1 MDNKKIILV
10 IPYRGIGDLIFHLPL
25 LRGLYRKYKSKIIVI
40 TNSSN
45 KAKLILKKEF
55 SIKKIEYINFQ
66 REKQIKNSFLFLKK
80 INDFKADICVLTA
93 PSRRLV
99 IPLLMSNVKKK
110 VFFKKD
116 KIRDLS
122 KYIIDQ
128 SIKTFEDINF
138 IKKYDLKFSKTK
150 IKEKKVFLSIDS
162 HHNQNNWREDYF
174 IKFTQKLL
182 VKKKIKKIYINFSP
196 NKKTE
201 FQKILKKFSK
211 NKKICFTY
219 KEKFE
224 KIITMI
230 NNCSYVVGKEAGPAC
245 LGASMGKNVFSIYDP
260 KHTPNLS
267 SKIINKK
274 ITYLNS
280 KKLNVNSIIKKLIS
294 KIN

>member
-116 KIRDLS
+116 KVRDLS
-122 KYIIDQ
+122 KYIISQ
-128 SIKTFEDINF
+128 SIKIFGDINF

-150 IKEKKVFLSIDS
+150 IKGKKVFLSIDS

-211 NKKICFTY
+211 DKKIHFTCG
-219 KEKFE
+219 EKFE
-224 KIITMI
+224 KIIAII
-230 NNCSYVVGKEAGPAC
+230 NNCSFIVGNESGPAC

-274 ITYLNS
+274 ITYFNS
-280 KKLNVNSIIKKLIS
+280 KKLNVDSIIKKLVS

>member
-25 LRGLYRKYKSKIIVI
+25 LRGLYRKYKSKIIVL

-93 PSRRLV
+93 PSRRLI

-116 KIRDLS
+116 KVRDLS
-122 KYIIDQ
+122 KYIINQ
-128 SIKTFEDINF
+128 SIKIFGDINF

-150 IKEKKVFLSIDS
+150 IKGKKVFLSIDS

-211 NKKICFTY
+211 DKKIHFTY
-219 KEKFE
+219 GEKFE
-224 KIITMI
+224 KIITII
-230 NNCSYVVGKEAGPAC
+230 NNCSFIVGNESGPAC

-274 ITYLNS
+274 ITYFNS
-280 KKLNVNSIIKKLIS
+280 KKLNVDSIIKKLES

>member
-93 PSRRLV
+93 PSRRLI

-116 KIRDLS
+116 KVRDLS
-122 KYIIDQ
+122 K
-128 SIKTFEDINF
+128 F
-138 IKKYDLKFSKTK
+138 
-150 IKEKKVFLSIDS
+150 
-162 HHNQNNWREDYF
+162 
-174 IKFTQKLL
+174 
-182 VKKKIKKIYINFSP
+182 
-196 NKKTE
+196 
-201 FQKILKKFSK
+201 
-211 NKKICFTY
+211 
-219 KEKFE
+219 
-224 KIITMI
+224 
-230 NNCSYVVGKEAGPAC
+230 
-245 LGASMGKNVFSIYDP
+245 
-260 KHTPNLS
+260 
-267 SKIINKK
+267 
-274 ITYLNS
+274 
-280 KKLNVNSIIKKLIS
+280 
-294 KIN
+294 

>member
-80 INDFKADICVLTA
+80 INDFKADICILTA

-116 KIRDLS
+116 KVRDLS
-122 KYIIDQ
+122 KYIISQ
-128 SIKTFEDINF
+128 SIKIFEDINF

-150 IKEKKVFLSIDS
+150 IKGKKVFLSIDS

-196 NKKTE
+196 NKKNE

-230 NNCSYVVGKEAGPAC
+230 NNCSYIVGNESGPAC

>member
-25 LRGLYRKYKSKIIVI
+25 IRGLYKKYKSKIII
-40 TNSSN
+40 ISNSSN

-55 SIKKIEYINFQ
+55 SIKKIEYINFE

-80 INDFKADICVLTA
+80 INDFKADICILTA
-93 PSRRLV
+93 PSRRLI

-110 VFFKKD
+110 IFFKKD
-116 KIRDLS
+116 KIKDLS
-122 KYIIDQ
+122 KYIINQ
-128 SIKTFEDINF
+128 SIKTFKGINF
-138 IKKYDLKFSKTK
+138 IKKYNLKFSKTK

-162 HHNQNNWREDYF
+162 HHNQNNWKEDYF
-174 IKFTQKLL
+174 IKFLDKLL
-182 VKKKIKKIYINFSP
+182 IKKKIKKIYVNFSP
-196 NKKTE
+196 NKKNE
-201 FQKILKKFSK
+201 FQKIFKKFSK
-211 NKKICFTY
+211 NKKIYFTY

-224 KIITMI
+224 KIMTII
-230 NNCSYVVGKEAGPAC
+230 NNCSHIVGNESGPAC

-274 ITYLNS
+274 ITYFNS
-280 KKLNVNSIIKKLIS
+280 KKISADSIIKKLMS

>member
-25 LRGLYRKYKSKIIVI
+25 LRGLYRKYKSKIIVL

-45 KAKLILKKEF
+45 KAKPILKKEF

-93 PSRRLV
+93 PSRRLI

-116 KIRDLS
+116 KVRDLS
-122 KYIIDQ
+122 KYIINQ
-128 SIKTFEDINF
+128 SIKLFGDINF

-150 IKEKKVFLSIDS
+150 IKGKKVFLSIDS

-211 NKKICFTY
+211 DKKIHFTCN
-219 KEKFE
+219 EKFE
-224 KIITMI
+224 KIITII
-230 NNCSYVVGKEAGPAC
+230 NNCSFIVGNESGPAC
-245 LGASMGKNVFSIYDP
+245 LGASMGKNVYSIYDP
-260 KHTPNLS
+260 KHTPN
-267 SKIINKK
+267 
-274 ITYLNS
+274 
-280 KKLNVNSIIKKLIS
+280 
-294 KIN
+294 

>member
-93 PSRRLV
+93 PTRRLI

-116 KIRDLS
+116 KVRDLS
-122 KYIIDQ
+122 KYIISQ
-128 SIKTFEDINF
+128 SIKIFEDINF

-150 IKEKKVFLSIDS
+150 IKGKKVFLSIDS

-174 IKFTQKLL
+174 IKFA
-182 VKKKIKKIYINFSP
+182 P
-196 NKKTE
+196 NKKNE
-201 FQKILKKFSK
+201 FKKILKKFSK
-211 NKKICFTY
+211 NKKIHFTY
-219 KEKFE
+219 GEKFE
-224 KIITMI
+224 KIITII
-230 NNCSYVVGKEAGPAC
+230 NNCSFIVGNESGPAC

-274 ITYLNS
+274 ITYFNS
-280 KKLNVNSIIKKLIS
+280 KKLNVDSIIKKLVS

>member
-25 LRGLYRKYKSKIIVI
+25 LRGLCKKYKSKINII

-80 INDFKADICVLTA
+80 INDFRADICILTA

-122 KYIIDQ
+122 KYIFDQ
-128 SIKTFEDINF
+128 SIKKFEDINF

-162 HHNQNNWREDYF
+162 HHNQNNWKEDYF
-174 IKFTQKLL
+174 IKFTDKPLPR
-182 VKKKIKKIYINFSP
+182 IAS
-196 NKKTE
+196 
-201 FQKILKKFSK
+201 
-211 NKKICFTY
+211 
-219 KEKFE
+219 E
-224 KIITMI
+224 KIDR
-230 NNCSYVVGKEAGPAC
+230 VGIKD
-245 LGASMGKNVFSIYDP
+245 I
-260 KHTPNLS
+260 LS
-267 SKIINKK
+267 S
-274 ITYLNS
+274 
-280 KKLNVNSIIKKLIS
+280 
-294 KIN
+294 

>member
-25 LRGLYRKYKSKIIVI
+25 IRGLYKKYKSKIII
-40 TNSSN
+40 ISNSSN

-122 KYIIDQ
+122 KYIINQ
-128 SIKTFEDINF
+128 SIKTFSDINF
-138 IKKYDLKFSKTK
+138 IKKYNLKFSKTK
-150 IKEKKVFLSIDS
+150 INEKKVFLSIDS
-162 HHNQNNWREDYF
+162 HHNQNNWKEDNF
-174 IKFTQKLL
+174 IRFTEKLL
-182 VKKKIKKIYINFSP
+182 IKKKIKKIYINFSP
-196 NKKTE
+196 NKKNE

-211 NKKICFTY
+211 NKKVYFTY
-219 KEKFE
+219 REKFE
-224 KIITMI
+224 KIITII
-230 NNCSYVVGKEAGPAC
+230 NNCSYVVGNESGPAC

-280 KKLNVNSIIKKLIS
+280 KKFNVNSIIKKLIS

>member
-1 MDNKKIILV
+1 MDNKKIVLV

-25 LRGLYRKYKSKIIVI
+25 LRGLYKKYKSKIIII

-55 SIKKIEYINFQ
+55 SIKKIEYINFE

-80 INDFKADICVLTA
+80 INDFKADICILTA
-93 PSRRLV
+93 PSRRLI

-110 VFFKKD
+110 IFFKKD
-116 KIRDLS
+116 KIKDLS
-122 KYIIDQ
+122 KYIINQ
-128 SIKTFEDINF
+128 SIKTFKGINF
-138 IKKYDLKFSKTK
+138 IKKYNLKFSKTK

-162 HHNQNNWREDYF
+162 HHNQNNWKEDYF
-174 IKFTQKLL
+174 IKFLDKLL
-182 VKKKIKKIYINFSP
+182 IKKKIKKIYVNFSP
-196 NKKTE
+196 NKKNE

-211 NKKICFTY
+211 NKKIYFTY
-219 KEKFE
+219 REKFE
-224 KIITMI
+224 KIITII
-230 NNCSYVVGKEAGPAC
+230 NNCSYVVGNESGPAC

>member
-93 PSRRLV
+93 PTRRLI

-116 KIRDLS
+116 KVRDLS
-122 KYIIDQ
+122 KYIISQ
-128 SIKTFEDINF
+128 SIKIFEDINF

-150 IKEKKVFLSIDS
+150 IKGKKVFLSIDS

-211 NKKICFTY
+211 NKKIYFTY
-219 KEKFE
+219 REKFE
-224 KIITMI
+224 KIITII
-230 NNCSYVVGKEAGPAC
+230 NNCSYIVGNESGPAC

-280 KKLNVNSIIKKLIS
+280 KKLNVNSIIRKLIS